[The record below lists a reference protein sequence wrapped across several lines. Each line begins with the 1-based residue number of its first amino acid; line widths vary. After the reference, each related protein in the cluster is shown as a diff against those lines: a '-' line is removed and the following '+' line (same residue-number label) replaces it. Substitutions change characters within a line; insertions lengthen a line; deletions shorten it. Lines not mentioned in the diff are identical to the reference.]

1 MSKEIKYKNYRI
13 GPFLFTVEMI
23 KGADM
28 FGDYVDITVRKRHDF
43 PRNFFE
49 RVKIKFKKKYII
61 GDSIWRPTLN
71 NKSLEQFILDRLD
84 FITDSLFKIKDFE
97 TMLENLD

>member
-23 KGADM
+23 KSADM

-49 RVKIKFKKKYII
+49 RTKIKFKERYII
-61 GDSIWRPTLN
+61 GNSIWRPAFN
-71 NKSLEQFILDRLD
+71 NESLEQFILNKLD
-84 FITDSLFKIKDFE
+84 FITDTLFKVKNFE
-97 TMLENLD
+97 TMWENLN

>member
-43 PRNFFE
+43 PGNFFE

-61 GDSIWRPTLN
+61 DDSIWRPTFN

-97 TMLENLD
+97 TMWKNLD